1 MQRPVP
7 GAVPDPHAGP
17 AGRVSCSGRA
27 LPTPDRTAYDR
38 EWSGDVRFAGGCSVT
53 LLGLLLAVDAAA
65 GRLTWL
71 RVLLWAAIAAVLC
84 AVLVPPRVCAGTGW
98 LSSRGLLRRTTVRTD
113 LLVSVRWSD
122 GVAERLLLRDAHGCR
137 VELDP
142 RVFVANPALWHRL
155 DEDARTC
162 MKRGTL
168 LCGAT
173 ALRQLGDRI
182 DRRTARTVFEVSG
195 LE

>member
-1 MQRPVP
+1 MRRPIP

-17 AGRVSCSGRA
+17 ADRISHADRA
-27 LPTPDRTAYDR
+27 VPSPGGTAHDHQ
-38 EWSGDVRFAGGCSVT
+38 WAGDVRFAGGCSVT
-53 LLGLLLAVDAAA
+53 LLSLLLAADAAA

-98 LSSRGLLRRTTVRTD
+98 LSSRSLLRRTTVRTD

-122 GVAERLLLRDAHGCR
+122 GVAQRLLLRDADGRR

-162 MKRGTL
+162 VERGTL

-182 DRRTARTVFEVSG
+182 DRRTARTVFKVSG